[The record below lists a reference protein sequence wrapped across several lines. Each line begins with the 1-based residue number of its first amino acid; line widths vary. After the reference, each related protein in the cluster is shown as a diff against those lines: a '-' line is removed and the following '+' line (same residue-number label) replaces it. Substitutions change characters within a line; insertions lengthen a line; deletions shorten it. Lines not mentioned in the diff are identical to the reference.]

1 MTIPAYDEMIE
12 LIAMANPER
21 IIAYKPSK
29 KTIQRVQEL
38 ILKKSAGLLSAED
51 ERELEYFVWLENL
64 IGLAK
69 ARASQLLLPAA

>member
-1 MTIPAYDEMIE
+1 MTVPAYDEMVE

-29 KTIQRVQEL
+29 KTIQRVQDL
-38 ILKKSAGLLSAED
+38 VLKKSAGLLSADD
-51 ERELEYFVWLENL
+51 ERELEYYVWLENL

-69 ARASQLLLPAA
+69 ARASQLLFPAA